1 MCNRKSW
8 PEYQL
13 AKLKAP
19 RTKRINW
26 YESRWFCR
34 LPPKLLTL
42 WAPRSVFV
50 RPVDNPVMARDD
62 FRLKKKKVIIR
73 FITFKIKYH
82 KDVFKTLI
90 HNR

>member
-19 RTKRINW
+19 RTKRINQ

-34 LPPKLLTL
+34 LPPKLLTPL
-42 WAPRSVFV
+42 APRPVFV
-50 RPVDNPVMARDD
+50 RPVDNPVMARDY
-62 FRLKKKKVIIR
+62 FRFKKNIIR
-73 FITFKIKYH
+73 FITFKIKYD

>member
-1 MCNRKSW
+1 MKVDGFADC
-8 PEYQL
+8 
-13 AKLKAP
+13 
-19 RTKRINW
+19 
-26 YESRWFCR
+26 
-34 LPPKLLTL
+34 PPKLLTL

-62 FRLKKKKVIIR
+62 FRLKKKVIR